1 MVTTDARVVLLQAPR
16 CFRLSR
22 MGAELD
28 GANLSDRC
36 VYAIAYKMCRYV
48 VRAVRVE
55 YTDNYIKLN
64 DALVALAE
72 YCNRGGMP
80 HVAASVR
87 GAWRCLECVIT
98 RIPLCSYW
106 DAHCMAMDVM
116 SHLPT
121 VAHGLQAVACN
132 PVVTAMACS
141 KRSSTY
147 HEFSKTRDELR
158 RIGRRL
164 AFLTSCGQT
173 ALGAL
178 SQPASQ

>member
-1 MVTTDARVVLLQAPR
+1 MVTTDARVVILQAPR

-22 MGAELD
+22 TGAELD
-28 GANLSDRC
+28 GADLSDRC
-36 VYAIAYKMCRYV
+36 VYAIAYKMCRFV

-55 YTDNYIKLN
+55 YTNNYTKLN
-64 DALVALAE
+64 DAVVALAE
-72 YCNRGGMP
+72 YCTRQGMP

-87 GAWRCLECVIT
+87 GAWRCLESVIT

-106 DAHCMAMDVM
+106 DAHCMAMHAM
-116 SHLPT
+116 SHVPT
-121 VAHGLQAVACN
+121 VAHGLQVVVCN

-141 KRSSTY
+141 KRSHTY
-147 HEFSKTRDELR
+147 DAFRKTRGELR

-178 SQPASQ
+178 SRPN